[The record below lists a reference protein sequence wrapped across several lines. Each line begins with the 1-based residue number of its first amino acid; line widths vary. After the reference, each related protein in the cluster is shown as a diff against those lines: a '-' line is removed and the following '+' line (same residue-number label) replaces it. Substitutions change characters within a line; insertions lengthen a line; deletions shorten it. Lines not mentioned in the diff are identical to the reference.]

1 LIPKLCAPEIAL
13 LAAEIGLGK
22 HLSSKATVCRRA
34 KKISVRSRPGM
45 WFNVDG
51 ELVGTAPALFQILP
65 RALNFV
71 VKR

>member
-1 LIPKLCAPEIAL
+1 EMAL
-13 LAAEIGLGK
+13 LAAEMVLGK
-22 HLSSKATVCRRA
+22 HLSSNALIFRRA

-51 ELVGTAPALFQILP
+51 EAVGNEPALFRVIP

-71 VKR
+71 VSKR